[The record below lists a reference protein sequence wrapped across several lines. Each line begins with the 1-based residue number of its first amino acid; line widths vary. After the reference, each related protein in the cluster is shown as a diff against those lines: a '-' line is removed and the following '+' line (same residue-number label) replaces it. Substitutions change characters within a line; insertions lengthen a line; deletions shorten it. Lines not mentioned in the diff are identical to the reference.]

1 MFRSPGYGFYISW
14 ADVSAK
20 SLIFL
25 LIESNFPHTL
35 DDKNRGTKVVT
46 YRSRIEGQ
54 SKKVVA

>member
-1 MFRSPGYGFYISW
+1 MVFYISW
-14 ADVSAK
+14 ADVLAK

-25 LIESNFPHTL
+25 LIESNFLHTL

-46 YRSRIEGQ
+46 YQSRIEGQ